1 MEQYKQLYK
10 YNSSFESVKQ
20 FHQQIIP
27 NIINQIREYKS
38 DKYFVVGWY
47 QVNHGCSTSF
57 SRDIISLFTKYS
69 KNDKNLNYGLF
80 MVIDIEKSIK
90 IPKYPCIEIYN
101 LHSASKSIDNNNNNY
116 TIAFTVPEE

>member
-1 MEQYKQLYK
+1 M
-10 YNSSFESVKQ
+10 KQ

-38 DKYFVVGWY
+38 DKYIVVGWY

-57 SRDIISLFTKYS
+57 SRDIITLFTKYS
-69 KNDKNLNYGLF
+69 KNDENLNYGLF

-90 IPKYPCIEIYN
+90 LPKYPCIEIYN
-101 LHSASKSIDNNNNNY
+101 LHNASKSMDNNNY
-116 TIAFTVPEE
+116 TIAFTVSEE